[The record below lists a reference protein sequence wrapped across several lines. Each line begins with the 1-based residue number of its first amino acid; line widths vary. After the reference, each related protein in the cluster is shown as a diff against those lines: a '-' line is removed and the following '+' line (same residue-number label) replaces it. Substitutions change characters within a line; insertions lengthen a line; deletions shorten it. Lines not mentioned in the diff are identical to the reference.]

1 MRLNMLAAAMG
12 HVLQSADV
20 YASFGVNNAV
30 ISSNDI
36 SEHEQN
42 MLALDVS
49 ARDGDDSLTLNDP
62 EQPES
67 LEEEQEEEQE
77 EEGESE
83 EEGEEEEQEESE
95 EDAFKPLGEP
105 SEELTKA
112 SAQIDDYAAGFDQMR
127 AQAVKAGLPDVV
139 ADRIESEYEENGQL
153 SEDSYVQL
161 EKAGYSRGFV
171 NSFMQGQE
179 ALAETFVG
187 KIMDFAGGKEQFQR
201 ICKHLQANSPDA
213 ADMLA
218 DAISRQD
225 LGAIRTTINLGMASQ
240 TKKFGKSPSRTL
252 NRRAAAPAGRSV
264 AGPDGYTS
272 QADMIKDMS
281 SREYREDASFRAKVE
296 ARVAVSNW

>member
-1 MRLNMLAAAMG
+1 M
-12 HVLQSADV
+12 SADV

-49 ARDGDDSLTLNDP
+49 ARDGDDSLDLHDP
-62 EQPES
+62 AQEEPLEQ
-67 LEEEQEEEQE
+67 EEQEEEQE
-77 EEGESE
+77 EPEEQ
-83 EEGEEEEQEESE
+83 EEGEEGEESE
-95 EDAFKPLGEP
+95 EDGFTPLGEP
-105 SEELTKA
+105 TEELAKA
-112 SAQIDDYAAGFDQMR
+112 SAQIDEYAAGLDQMR
-127 AQAVKAGLPDVV
+127 AQAVKAGLPEVV
-139 ADRIESEYEENGQL
+139 AERIESEYEANGKL
-153 SEDSYVQL
+153 SEDSYVEL
-161 EKAGYSRGFV
+161 EKVGYSRGFV

-179 ALAETFVG
+179 ALADTFVS

-213 ADMLA
+213 AEMLA

-252 NRRAAAPAGRSV
+252 NRRAAAPADRSV
-264 AGPDGYTS
+264 AGPEGYTS
-272 QADMIKDMS
+272 QAAMIKDMG